1 MRTVI
6 MNSEE
11 KHMYII
17 FNEIYICIM
26 SWKTDKDS
34 NLVYNYFIDKFWY
47 WRLNSIFEDKN
58 GVVRGHFLLFF

>member
-1 MRTVI
+1 

-26 SWKTDKDS
+26 SWKTDEDS
-34 NLVYNYFIDKFWY
+34 ILVYNYFIDKFGG
-47 WRLNSIFEDKN
+47 LNSIFKDKN